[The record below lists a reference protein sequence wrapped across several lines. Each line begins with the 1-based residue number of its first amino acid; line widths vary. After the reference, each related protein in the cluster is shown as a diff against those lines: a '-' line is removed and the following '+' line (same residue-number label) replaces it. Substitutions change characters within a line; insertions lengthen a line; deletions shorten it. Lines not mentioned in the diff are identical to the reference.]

1 MELWETGLLN
11 KFVSDTFNIP
21 NAEECFSTKKSTA
34 RDEPIK
40 LVDSTDA
47 FLILGIGLGAGILC
61 FWIELI
67 IGKYRKE
74 RKLMR
79 EMTREQIAEKKSAD
93 PSSLSSVEGV
103 IIEAEND
110 EKHHP
115 SPITSVSEL
124 KLNAMENG

>member
-61 FWIELI
+61 FWIEAL
-67 IGKYRKE
+67 
-74 RKLMR
+74 LVN
-79 EMTREQIAEKKSAD
+79 TEKK
-93 PSSLSSVEGV
+93 G
-103 IIEAEND
+103 N
-110 EKHHP
+110 
-115 SPITSVSEL
+115 
-124 KLNAMENG
+124 

>member
-47 FLILGIGLGAGILC
+47 FLILHVIFSAFSKNI
-61 FWIELI
+61 
-67 IGKYRKE
+67 KY
-74 RKLMR
+74 LYSVF
-79 EMTREQIAEKKSAD
+79 KKNYAS
-93 PSSLSSVEGV
+93 
-103 IIEAEND
+103 
-110 EKHHP
+110 
-115 SPITSVSEL
+115 TF
-124 KLNAMENG
+124 